1 MLELITLPLD
11 DVESIFEARS
21 ITRYTVEA
29 EARAVTNVSI
39 NGAIFAKLS
48 APQINPKNV

>member
-29 EARAVTNVSI
+29 EARAFTNASVK
-39 NGAIFAKLS
+39 GGIFAKLS
-48 APQINPKNV
+48 APQIKPKNV